1 MKKKIKFW
9 KFWERPIY
17 EIREYSFNLF
27 ENIVRFQ
34 LLQIKIQPACKV
46 IRLKKNNFYVSK
58 LVTDW
63 KTWLKCG
70 FLTFFSDQQTFQI
83 WVGHNFVQYEIWNLI
98 FGWTRYKTEHRV
110 EKVCCLKCIIVSVI
124 SFDLYFDKQAH
135 KKTRKKISKQ
145 KKKKKIKS
153 LNFVE

>member
-70 FLTFFSDQQTFQI
+70 FLNFFFWPADVSNLSRSQLCS
-83 WVGHNFVQYEIWNLI
+83 VWNMELDFWMNKIQDRTQSWKSLLFKVYYCVCHFFWSI
-98 FGWTRYKTEHRV
+98 FW
-110 EKVCCLKCIIVSVI
+110 
-124 SFDLYFDKQAH
+124 QASSQ
-135 KKTRKKISKQ
+135 KNWKKISKQ
-145 KKKKKIKS
+145 KKKKIKS